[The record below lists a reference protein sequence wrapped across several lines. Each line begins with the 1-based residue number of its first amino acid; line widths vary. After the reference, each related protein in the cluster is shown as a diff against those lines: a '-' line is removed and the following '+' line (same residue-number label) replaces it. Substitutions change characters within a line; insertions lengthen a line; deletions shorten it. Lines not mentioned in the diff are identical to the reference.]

1 MARTA
6 ASENDRIVVDISKP
20 VAPEDLE
27 VVGRV
32 HTPRGCCDAGT
43 LLEQAEQRTGVVA
56 PDPISHTDR
65 GAELLAATTTITITI
80 TFTFFNRSSSSPG
93 RACIAAVACRRRPGG
108 LG

>member
-1 MARTA
+1 MHAREMTRTA
-6 ASENDRIVVDISKP
+6 ASENDRVVVDISKP

-27 VVGRV
+27 VVGRL

-65 GAELLAATTTITITI
+65 GAQLLAAATTTITATA
-80 TFTFFNRSSSSPG
+80 FTFFDRSSSPS
-93 RACIAAVACRRRPGG
+93 RACVAAAAW
-108 LG
+108 